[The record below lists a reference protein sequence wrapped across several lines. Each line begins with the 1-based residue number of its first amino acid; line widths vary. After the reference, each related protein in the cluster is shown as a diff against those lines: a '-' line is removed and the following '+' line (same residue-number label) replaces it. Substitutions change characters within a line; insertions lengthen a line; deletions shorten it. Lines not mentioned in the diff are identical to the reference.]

1 MVSKFNEYVK
11 EEIENKK
18 PYRLAILSHDEP
30 DDPNETGS
38 LIRKSARSIGLD
50 VILVEFQGSY
60 LEENNGKLLINTFV
74 IDEEGVVQYPDEKEK
89 DVKYDK
95 PFLLNPKDT
104 LIMVRGLGSSST
116 SGSHS
121 WTAIVKDLEYRGFF
135 VVNTIETHDNC
146 ADKVYNQILFER
158 NNFNTPKTVRIPH
171 VNGVPFALKKIG
183 NKFPMILKT
192 GTGSRG
198 VGVILVESEASLTS
212 IVQLLYRE
220 NKYIDILLQEQID
233 TEYDVR
239 AVVCLNQVMGV
250 MKRPIIKGDFR
261 SNVSQGSK
269 PEIHELTKLEESEVI
284 RAAKAIKGNLV
295 GVDFIPSKDREKKPP
310 YFIEV
315 NASPGFLGIEEA
327 LKKDGSFTKKVLK
340 SFMNRDYW
348 K

>member
-1 MVSKFNEYVK
+1 MISKFNEYVK
-11 EEIENKK
+11 EEIENEK

-74 IDEEGVVQYPDEKEK
+74 IDEKGIVQYPDMKE
-89 DVKYDK
+89 DAKYDK

-121 WTAIVKDLEYRGFF
+121 WTAMVKDLEYRGFF
-135 VVNTIETHDNC
+135 VVNTIESHDNC
-146 ADKVYNQILFER
+146 ADKIYNQIIFER
-158 NNFNTPKTVRIPH
+158 HNFNTPKTARVPH
-171 VNGVPFALKKIG
+171 VGGISLALKKLDT
-183 NKFPMILKT
+183 KFPLILKT

-198 VGVILVESEASLTS
+198 VGVILVQSEASLLS

-220 NKYIDILLQEQID
+220 NKYIDIILQEQVD

-239 AVVCLNQVMGV
+239 VVVCLGQVMGV

-269 PEIHELTKLEESEVI
+269 PEVHELTKLEESESI
-284 RAAKAIKGNLV
+284 RAAKAVKGTLV
-295 GVDFIPSKDREKKPP
+295 GVDFIPAKDRERELP

-327 LKKDGSFTKKVLK
+327 LKKDGSFSEKVLK
-340 SFMNRDYW
+340 SFLNRDNW
-348 K
+348 T